1 MIQREQKCFCARLST
16 CFAIA
21 NAIKLDILRWQSLET
36 DSLLESASSLTLEE
50 VQFFFDTVALASFS
64 SRDCCLNI
72 THLEKNVCFLVDF
85 QTFFY
90 DKTPK
95 HS

>member
-36 DSLLESASSLTLEE
+36 DSLLNPRGSAVFLTLLHWLLSAPE
-50 VQFFFDTVALASFS
+50 TAA
-64 SRDCCLNI
+64 
-72 THLEKNVCFLVDF
+72 
-85 QTFFY
+85 
-90 DKTPK
+90 
-95 HS
+95 